1 MAEEAGRSPVG
12 QQHDVSTPTTWPPL
26 ESSDRLLAA
35 LSYIFWVVALI
46 VLLLNETRAKP
57 LLRAHAVQS
66 LGVAVCAYL
75 YGALAA
81 IVFACITLA
90 TFGIAALFLW
100 VIFFVPLALQ
110 LYWAF
115 LAYDRPAELVEIP
128 WLTDFMTQQGW
139 LTRAPS

>member
-1 MAEEAGRSPVG
+1 MAENAGRPAVG
-12 QQHDVSTPTTWPPL
+12 QQHSLAVVPLWGPL

-35 LSYIFWVVALI
+35 LCYVFWFVALI
-46 VLLLNETRAKP
+46 VLVLDEARQKP

-66 LGVAVCAYL
+66 LGVAAVAYL
-75 YGALAA
+75 YGIVAA
-81 IVFACITLA
+81 IVFICATLA

-115 LAYDRPAELVEIP
+115 LAYDRPTELVEIP
-128 WLTDFMTQQGW
+128 WLTDFMAQQGW
-139 LTRAPS
+139 LRRAPS